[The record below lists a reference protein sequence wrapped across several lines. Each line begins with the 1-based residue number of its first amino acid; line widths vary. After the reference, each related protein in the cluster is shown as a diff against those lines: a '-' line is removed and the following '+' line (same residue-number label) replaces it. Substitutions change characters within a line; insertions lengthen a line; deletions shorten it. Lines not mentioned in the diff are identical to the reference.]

1 MGWFLLFI
9 AGGIEIFWA
18 LGLKFADSILEFIIV
33 GAVLVIGF
41 FPLAKAFK
49 LLPVSIAYMVF
60 TGIGTVGLVIV
71 ETFYLQVPMTAT
83 KLFFIIM
90 IIGGMVG
97 LKFVDSKYE
106 KEAALEQAKAQVA
119 EKTE

>member
-9 AGGIEIFWA
+9 AGGLEICWA
-18 LGLKFADSILEFIIV
+18 LGLKFANSIPQFTIV
-33 GAVLVIGF
+33 GAILVISF
-41 FPLAKAFK
+41 FPLSKAFK

-71 ETFYLQVPMTAT
+71 ETFYLQVPMTST

-90 IIGGMVG
+90 IIGGMMG
-97 LKFVDSKYE
+97 LKFVESRYE
-106 KEAALEQAKAQVA
+106 EKATIEQAETQLA